1 MKAILVAKLVSVSAI
16 GVAAAALA
24 SAPAFAA
31 ATTADHTDS
40 SLVSTDA
47 DSLLSF
53 AVSQGQESFGQE
65 DNVREFLTCFVANM
79 DLPAQVYADCAI
91 KLVQAGVACKDGAM
105 NESCITAGFQVA
117 QKCALPVKRA
127 IDGAKTCMAEGK

>member
-1 MKAILVAKLVSVSAI
+1 MKAILVAKLVSVSVI
-16 GVAAAALA
+16 SLGAAAVA

-31 ATTADHTDS
+31 STTADHNDS

-53 AVSQGQESFGQE
+53 AAGQGTESFGQE
-65 DNVREFLTCFVANM
+65 DKVREFLTCFVANM
-79 DLPAQVYADCAI
+79 DLPGQVYADCAI
-91 KLVQAGVACKDGAM
+91 TLVQAGVACKDGAM

>member
-1 MKAILVAKLVSVSAI
+1 MRAILVAKLVLVSAI
-16 GVAAAALA
+16 SAAA
-24 SAPAFAA
+24 SSSAFAA
-31 ATTADHTDS
+31 AHQADVSDS

-53 AVSQGQESFGQE
+53 AADQGLESFGKE
-65 DNVREFLTCFVANM
+65 DKVREFLTCFVANM

-91 KLVQAGVACKDGAM
+91 TLVQAGAACKDGVM
-105 NESCITAGFQVA
+105 TESCITVAFQVA

-127 IDGAKTCMAEGK
+127 IDGAKTCMAETK

>member
-16 GVAAAALA
+16 CAVA
-24 SAPAFAA
+24 SSSAFAA
-31 ATTADHTDS
+31 DRHVDINDS
-40 SLVSTDA
+40 TLVSTDA

-53 AVSQGQESFGQE
+53 AAGEGQEGFGK
-65 DNVREFLTCFVANM
+65 DDKVREFLTCFVSNM

-91 KLVQAGVACKDGAM
+91 KLVQAGVACEDGAM
-105 NESCITAGFQVA
+105 TESCITAGFQVA